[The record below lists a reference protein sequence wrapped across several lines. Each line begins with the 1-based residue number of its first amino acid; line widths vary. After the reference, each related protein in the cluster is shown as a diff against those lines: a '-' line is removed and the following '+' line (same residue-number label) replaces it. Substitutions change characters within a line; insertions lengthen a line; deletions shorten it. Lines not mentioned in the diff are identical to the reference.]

1 MQVKDLIY
9 KQRTLRPYKA
19 FISPDFKAK
28 SVLASSHWDFVELFL
43 KRESTDISLFYWR
56 QARAFYDAALN
67 LPTES
72 SPLTLY
78 YCFLNA
84 GKALLE
90 CKGQLYSKRHG
101 VSGDSTTGN
110 TNLKNEIISF
120 KSSGVASALGRYF
133 QDDTIE
139 DDYSMWALLYNLA
152 FVHRAFN
159 LSYPTESSELFIPI
173 KNLRFVI
180 SDFQHYGWFVAETY
194 RPYESQH
201 TLNKIEGIGF
211 RKDGQQDKFAIRF
224 EKKFKWYHQGV
235 KKNNN
240 LNRLSN
246 YQNRFR
252 KHLSYIYGD
261 NALWYIKRTGVN
273 NLIDKHPVTIIF
285 GLMHRL
291 SELARYEPLTLNK
304 HFKLRQNWLLTEFIN
319 GSADQFI
326 DMISCEITN
335 SNIMRPAIRK

>member
-19 FISPDFKAK
+19 FISPNFKAK
-28 SVLASSHWDFVELFL
+28 SVLASSHWDFVELYL
-43 KRESTDISLFYWR
+43 KRESSEKALFYWR
-56 QARAFYDAALN
+56 QAKAFYDAALN

-84 GKALLE
+84 SKALLE

-101 VSGDSTTGN
+101 VSGESSLGN
-110 TNLKNEIISF
+110 TNLKNEIISY
-120 KSSGVASALGRYF
+120 KSSGIASALGRYF
-133 QDDTIE
+133 QDATIMG
-139 DDYSMWALLYNLA
+139 DYSMWALLYNLA

-159 LSYPTESSELFIPI
+159 LSYPTASIELFIPI
-173 KNLRFVI
+173 KNLRYVI

-194 RPYESQH
+194 KPYESKH
-201 TLNKIEGIGF
+201 TLNKISRIGF
-211 RKDGQQDKFAIRF
+211 QKDGSQAKFAIRYR
-224 EKKFKWYHQGV
+224 KKFKWYHKGV

-246 YQNRFR
+246 YQNKFR

-261 NALWYIKRTGVN
+261 KTLWYIKRTGVN

-285 GLMHRL
+285 GVMHRL
-291 SELARYEPLTLNK
+291 SELARYEPLTLNG

-319 GSADQFI
+319 GAADQLI

-335 SNIMRPAIRK
+335 LNIIRPTIRK